1 MQVFRIQLIS
11 KDDRL
16 LPVSTQLHPSQQ
28 TALKLSTTE
37 TVTTV
42 TLCRFR
48 HFRQGLS
55 SVFCSCHSTAIN
67 SAVSFRG
74 K

>member
-28 TALKLSTTE
+28 TALKLST
-37 TVTTV
+37 VTTV

-55 SVFCSCHSTAIN
+55 SVFCSCHSTAID